1 MARKAVLN
9 RNDRRAQLIKRYAPV
24 RVALRKILKDPNV
37 SMEEKLKAQH
47 ALQKLPRDSCP
58 VRYRNRCRITGRSR
72 GVFRQFGISRS
83 ILRKL
88 AMNGEIPGVIK
99 SSW

>member
-1 MARKAVLN
+1 MARKSVLN
-9 RNDRRAQLIKRYAPV
+9 RNERRAKLIKRHAAK
-24 RVALRKILKDPNV
+24 RAALRKILKDANV
-37 SMEEKLKAQH
+37 PMDEKLKAQH
-47 ALQKLPRDSCP
+47 QMQNLPRDSCP

-72 GVFRQFGISRS
+72 GVFRQFGLSRS

-88 AMNGEIPGVIK
+88 SMNGEVPGVIK